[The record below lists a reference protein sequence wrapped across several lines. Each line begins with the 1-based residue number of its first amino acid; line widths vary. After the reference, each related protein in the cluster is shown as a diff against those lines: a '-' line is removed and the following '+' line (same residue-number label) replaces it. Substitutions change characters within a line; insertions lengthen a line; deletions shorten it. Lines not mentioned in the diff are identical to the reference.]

1 MTITRTE
8 ICPKIFQEKILEKSL
23 CIGSV
28 ARRAGYFAF
37 KALYCILGHL
47 LCQVPDKEQFLDT
60 DRKYQTNG
68 NRTEK
73 NLHFSFSSWLATP
86 AWYWHVGLWLCSA
99 VGLGQVAIRQMS
111 LLQSHHST
119 WQPGWR
125 LFAAIHKAGF
135 VLLVG
140 DAVKY
145 KERN

>member
-1 MTITRTE
+1 M
-8 ICPKIFQEKILEKSL
+8 LN
-23 CIGSV
+23 
-28 ARRAGYFAF
+28 
-37 KALYCILGHL
+37 
-47 LCQVPDKEQFLDT
+47 KEQVLDT
-60 DRKYQTNG
+60 DRKFQTSG

-73 NLHFSFSSWLATP
+73 ISTSPLVCGWQHQLG
-86 AWYWHVGLWLCSA
+86 VGTWDCDCSA

-111 LLQSHHST
+111 LLQNHHST

-145 KERN
+145 KGRN